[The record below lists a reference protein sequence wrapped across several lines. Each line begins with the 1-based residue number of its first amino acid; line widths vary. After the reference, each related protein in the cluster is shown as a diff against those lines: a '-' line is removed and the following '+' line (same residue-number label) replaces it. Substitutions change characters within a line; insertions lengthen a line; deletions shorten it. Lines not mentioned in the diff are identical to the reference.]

1 MLCSLIAPLEM
12 PRPDPMNRT
21 LFMIEKMSWLLP
33 LLLLFGLL
41 VLMLATL
48 QHVLAEIRLRTPGP
62 HLTVSALRSPGE
74 GTRHRIERT
83 QKEMAAFAVAIGAIP
98 LALYAALLS
107 YVHFLHLDLSW
118 MDTGYFAAMSA
129 SFILYGSNKIK
140 RLKARARRLY
150 TIYEG
155 QLAVAQEVNR
165 LIPDGYRVYHD
176 FPTDRFQ
183 IDHIVVGAS
192 GVFAITTKV
201 LPRSS
206 RFRDKVLMLD
216 HEHVLLGS
224 RLRDDRTLPY
234 AAFQASWLAKWLL
247 TATGEA
253 LSVHPILTVP
263 GWRMKM
269 LRKPVV
275 LAVEPSAIGEVV
287 RGFAGPRLSDK
298 TIRLVCE
305 QVEAKCRTTRP

>member
-1 MLCSLIAPLEM
+1 M
-12 PRPDPMNRT
+12 DRT
-21 LFMIEKMSWLLP
+21 LLLIEKLSWLLP

-48 QHVLAEIRLRTPGP
+48 QHVLAEIRFRTPSP
-62 HLTVSALRSPGE
+62 ALTVCALRSPGE
-74 GTRHRIERT
+74 STRHRIERAH
-83 QKEMAAFAVAIGAIP
+83 KEMAAFAVAIGAIP

-118 MDTGYFAAMSA
+118 MDTAYFAAMSA

-140 RLKARARRLY
+140 RLKARSRRLC

-155 QLAVAQEVNR
+155 QVAVAQEVNR
-165 LIPDGYRVYHD
+165 LMPDGYRVYHD

-183 IDHIVVGAS
+183 IDHIIVGAS
-192 GVFAITTKV
+192 GVFAVTTKV
-201 LPRSS
+201 LPQSS

-216 HEHVLLGS
+216 GERVLLGS
-224 RLRDDRTLPY
+224 RLRDERTLPY

-253 LSVHPILTVP
+253 LNVHPVLTVP

-275 LAVEPSAIGEVV
+275 LAVEPSAIGDVV
-287 RGFAGPRLSDK
+287 RRFAGPRLSDK
-298 TIRLVCE
+298 TIRLVSE
-305 QVEAKCRTTRP
+305 QVEAKCRTPRA